1 MKGKNLMK
9 FYNPFKPHIIQTCR
23 GSYFIRVFKIPPG
36 WCYLGDD
43 DVKWFLTEG
52 LAFHTDNLDKAKS
65 KLTEL
70 YTQGMKNK
78 VLHWQPN
85 KN

>member
-1 MKGKNLMK
+1 MK
-9 FYNPFKPHIIQTCR
+9 FYNPFKPHIIQTYR
-23 GSYFIRVFKIPPG
+23 GSYFIRVFKILNG
-36 WCYLGDD
+36 WCYLSHNNGE
-43 DVKWFLTEG
+43 WFLTEG
-52 LAFHTDNLDKAKS
+52 LAFHTDNLDEAKS

-78 VLHWQPN
+78 VLHWRPN